1 MAEGFG
7 TVAAR
12 QGLNGVIIRRIGQTV
27 AGLSAKWL
35 EPPRPHP

>member
-7 TVAAR
+7 DVAVR
-12 QGLNGVIIRRIGQTV
+12 QVLSGVIISRIGQAV

-35 EPPRPHP
+35 EPPRPPP